1 MDVELYGEDA
11 AATTGTGNDS
21 ATNTD
26 TTTTTTTPTYKGDP
40 IHFTLSCNKKT
51 YPIDFG
57 SDETVTAFQLH
68 AATLTGVPVALQKLV
83 FKGPVRDASK
93 TLRETGI
100 GQGSKL
106 MLFGSTLTQ
115 VMEVNQK
122 PDQSQLK
129 DDEPKK
135 EALCD
140 QTKHKKILEKG
151 LPDNAGPGILNSH
164 EPLPEQPL
172 AGILNNIGTAVRL
185 TFKPYSQ
192 ELWISSKSNTQ
203 QLPFGSIKSVASEP
217 IKGKEEYHI
226 VSLQLGPS
234 EGSRYFLYFVPAQ
247 YVRAIKTMLMGYL

>member
-140 QTKHKKILEKG
+140 QTVYIHTKLTHTYTTRMQHTNTLG
-151 LPDNAGPGILNSH
+151 TTYNSSR
-164 EPLPEQPL
+164 LSWYKYRNIKRSWRRDCQTTLVL
-172 AGILNNIGTAVRL
+172 A
-185 TFKPYSQ
+185 Y
-192 ELWISSKSNTQ
+192 
-203 QLPFGSIKSVASEP
+203 
-217 IKGKEEYHI
+217 
-226 VSLQLGPS
+226 
-234 EGSRYFLYFVPAQ
+234 
-247 YVRAIKTMLMGYL
+247 